1 MLLIFFKGSLKWFR
15 CFSCHNGIQ
24 RERNNS
30 NSERVWVAREEH
42 AEGLKEWKVVFIVV
56 VVESF
61 AVDSTTDVDK

>member
-1 MLLIFFKGSLKWFR
+1 M
-15 CFSCHNGIQ
+15 
-24 RERNNS
+24 
-30 NSERVWVAREEH
+30 AREEH